1 MAAAKTARSRW
12 LRTLLAISILGAI
25 GVGIFSVMLHNWTVI
40 RSFGE
45 DQAQVEVRRILER
58 MPDTR
63 PYFALKEDG
72 SLHQDLSLL
81 TEDAEDVASLS
92 VVLWNPG
99 RKRWLHTDFPYWFV
113 RLKMRNGLP
122 LGPVRA
128 ALEQDWSQFSL
139 DMTLGNLE
147 DRGPGLILHQVAED
161 GRQIL
166 IWNAPAIP
174 E

>member
-1 MAAAKTARSRW
+1 MAVEKTARSRW
-12 LRTLLAISILGAI
+12 LRILLVIAILGALGI
-25 GVGIFSVMLHNWTVI
+25 GIFSVMLRNWTTM
-40 RSFGE
+40 RSFGAE
-45 DQAQVEVRRILER
+45 QAQVEIQQILER
-58 MPDTR
+58 MPDAR
-63 PYFALKEDG
+63 PYFSLREDG
-72 SLHQDLSLL
+72 TLHQDATLQ

-99 RKRWLHTDFPYWFV
+99 KKRWLHTDFPYWFV

-122 LGPVRA
+122 LGPLRA
-128 ALEQDWSQFSL
+128 ALEQDWSQLSL

-161 GRQIL
+161 GREVL
-166 IWNAPAIP
+166 IWNAPADP

>member
-1 MAAAKTARSRW
+1 MASEKTARPRW
-12 LRTLLAISILGAI
+12 LRIVLVIALLGAMGI
-25 GVGIFSVMLHNWTVI
+25 GVFSLMLRNWTVV

-45 DQAQVEVRRILER
+45 DQAQVEIQRILGGL
-58 MPDTR
+58 PDTR
-63 PYFALKEDG
+63 PYFTVLEDD
-72 SLHQDLSLL
+72 SLHQDVSLHR
-81 TEDAEDVASLS
+81 EDAEDVASLG
-92 VVLWNPG
+92 VVLWNPAK
-99 RKRWLHTDFPYWFV
+99 KRWLHTDFPYWFV
-113 RLKMRNGLP
+113 RLKMRNGIP